1 LSIHKVCNDCLRLV
15 GLADLICYSLARSR
29 PIRAPGRKYKRKF
42 LRRSHA
48 VGDGSIDINVRSR
61 TLKHIMNDTEDHEDY
76 KGSDSEVFEVFEGE
90 ITFLPNS
97 VPNTRISVSFEQR
110 STYQGSLL
118 GKPTISFSATL
129 PDNSEVFLRIK
140 DGDMEGL
147 LQLLARGA
155 ASLTDRDSIG
165 RSLLNVRI
173 LILTLQ
179 LKEAAL
185 TVIVCHVIRSAKYL
199 QISCRKWR

>member
-1 LSIHKVCNDCLRLV
+1 
-15 GLADLICYSLARSR
+15 
-29 PIRAPGRKYKRKF
+29 
-42 LRRSHA
+42 
-48 VGDGSIDINVRSR
+48 
-61 TLKHIMNDTEDHEDY
+61 MNDTEDHEDY